1 MDKKTGRAI
10 LKGNKLCFNEVGWN
24 LVKAVA
30 KRKKRTPRQ
39 VVLAALRRGIKVG
52 LL

>member
-10 LKGNKLCFNEVGWN
+10 LKGNKLCFNKAGWD
-24 LVKAVA
+24 LVRKVA
-30 KRKKRTPRQ
+30 KQKKRTPRQ
-39 VVLAALRRGIKVG
+39 VVLAALRHGIKVG